1 MQNLSTKKLTRLLIK
16 SPGMNHVIAKIIN
29 LDNVWVQGE
38 SKNKKTNKVRYSDID
53 IKHAGMV
60 GKSFKDGI
68 DYSKNPPIVIYQP
81 QWEDGVRK
89 DYRLVCGFHRYY
101 GMLEQGITEWIFDEY
116 EIDGTV
122 DTEFALSTL
131 QVQENNHVPEKS
143 NSGNDLINVIS
154 YLINI
159 NQLDNTQDEIE
170 SYLNEYASNLHHST
184 KKKVVSQCVQR
195 NGAYADIKVWPFEQ
209 LKITLEGDKNEYK
222 HSGVYDNKR
231 KAFGFSVLEGYEHEF
246 FTTALRK
253 LVETNGTPSYFI
265 CHTKA
270 PTEKRDLKTRRKEMV
285 NNLETYEQ
293 AIEMACAYKKKY
305 GDYPWRVEAF
315 LKQDI
320 KNNEKDFLSIDEA
333 TK

>member
-1 MQNLSTKKLTRLLIK
+1 MLNTSKLTRVLIK
-16 SPGMNHVIAKIIN
+16 SPGIKHVEAKVIKN
-29 LDNVWVQGE
+29 DNVWVMGE

-53 IKHAGMV
+53 TKHAGMV
-60 GKSFKDGI
+60 GKSFKKGI

-89 DYRLVCGFHRYY
+89 DYRLICGFHRYY
-101 GMLEQGITEWIFDEY
+101 GMLGEGITEWIFDVY
-116 EIDGTV
+116 TLDGKA
-122 DTEFALSTL
+122 DSEFALSTL

-143 NSGNDLINVIS
+143 NSKNDLINIIS

-159 NQLDNTQDEIE
+159 KQLDNNEMDIE
-170 SYLNEYASNLHHST
+170 SYVEQYASNMHFMA
-184 KKKVVSQCVQR
+184 KKSVVAQCVQR
-195 NGAYADIKVWPFEQ
+195 NGAYADVKVWPFEQ
-209 LKITLEGDKNEYK
+209 LKLTLEGDKNKYK
-222 HSGVYDNKR
+222 HSGVYDIQR

-270 PTEKRDLKTRRKEMV
+270 PTEKRDLKTRRQEMV
-285 NNLETYEQ
+285 KNLETYEE
-293 AIEMACAYKKKY
+293 AIEMACAYKKKH

-320 KNNEKDFLSIDEA
+320 KNKEKDFLSIDEA